1 MDKSAMFLN
10 YGQSPLTKSRYWKYA
25 TKDIHPYGE
34 NAIVAIMCYTGFNV
48 EDAIIL
54 NKGSLERGMFSTTKY
69 EMYESFEEIE
79 SIEGVEIKTKF
90 LDVERHNVIRKK
102 PGYDYSELNEHGLI
116 RENTI
121 LDDKKVII
129 GKVNTNLNTLIDFQ
143 NKKLFNA
150 KNGQRGAG
158 KNKFGAAG
166 DDLIIEIPLGTVI
179 YDDLTDEELIDC
191 NEKSGEYL
199 IAKGGDGGLGNAKFK
214 SSTNQA
220 PRKCTPGF
228 EGERRSV
235 RLELKSLADV
245 GLVGFPNAG
254 KSTFL
259 NKVSSAKPKIGDYP
273 FTTLRPHLGT
283 IKGAESSY
291 VIADIPGLIEGA
303 SDGAGLGIKF
313 LKHISRTGLLLIFV
327 DLFPSEDLD
336 PVKQINLLTNELDS
350 FKDNLT
356 QKVSWIICNKIDL
369 IQEDEIAMI
378 RKEIETKLKRPSK
391 DIFFISAATGEG
403 TKELLKSLET
413 EVIGNKKDLA

>member
-1 MDKSAMFLN
+1 MNFIDEAYL
-10 YGQSPLTKSRYWKYA
+10 
-25 TKDIHPYGE
+25 
-34 NAIVAIMCYTGFNV
+34 
-48 EDAIIL
+48 
-54 NKGSLERGMFSTTKY
+54 
-69 EMYESFEEIE
+69 
-79 SIEGVEIKTKF
+79 EIKAGDGGSGASSF
-90 LDVERHNVIRKK
+90 R
-102 PGYDYSELNEHGLI
+102 
-116 RENTI
+116 REKYI
-121 LDDKKVII
+121 PFGGPDGGDGGKGGDIYF
-129 GKVNTNLNTLIDFQ
+129 KVNTNLNTLIDFQ

-150 KNGQRGAG
+150 KNGRRGAG

-166 DDLIIEIPLGTVI
+166 EDLIIMVPLGTVI

-191 NEKSGEYL
+191 NEKSSRYL

-228 EGERRSV
+228 QGEKRSI

-283 IKGAESSY
+283 IKGHESSY

-327 DLFPSEDLD
+327 DLYSSEDLD
-336 PVKQINLLTNELDS
+336 PVKQITLLKKELDS

-369 IQEDEIAMI
+369 IQEDEIELI
-378 RKEIETKLKRPSK
+378 EKEINTKLNIPTK
-391 DIFFISAATGEG
+391 DIFFISAATGKG
-403 TKELLKSLET
+403 TNKLLKFLET
-413 EVIGNKKDLA
+413 EVLSNKSDLT

>member
-1 MDKSAMFLN
+1 MDLHGDGGK
-10 YGQSPLTKSRYWKYA
+10 GG
-25 TKDIHPYGE
+25 DI
-34 NAIVAIMCYTGFNV
+34 F
-48 EDAIIL
+48 
-54 NKGSLERGMFSTTKY
+54 F
-69 EMYESFEEIE
+69 
-79 SIEGVEIKTKF
+79 
-90 LDVERHNVIRKK
+90 
-102 PGYDYSELNEHGLI
+102 
-116 RENTI
+116 
-121 LDDKKVII
+121 
-129 GKVNTNLNTLIDFQ
+129 KVNTNINTLIDFQ
-143 NKKLFNA
+143 NKKVFNA

-166 DDLIIEIPLGTVI
+166 DDLIIEVPLGTVV
-179 YDDLTDEELIDC
+179 YDELTDEEIIDC
-191 NEKSGEYL
+191 NIKSGEYL

-259 NKVSSAKPKIGDYP
+259 NTVSSAKPKIGDYP

-283 IKGAESSY
+283 IQGAESSY
-291 VIADIPGLIEGA
+291 VIADIPGLIAGA

-327 DLFPSEDLD
+327 DLFPTEELD

-369 IQEDEIAMI
+369 IHESEIDMI
-378 RKEIETKLKRPSK
+378 RKKIETKFMKPAK

-413 EVIGNKKDLA
+413 EIIGNKKDLA

>member
-1 MDKSAMFLN
+1 MNFIDEAYL
-10 YGQSPLTKSRYWKYA
+10 
-25 TKDIHPYGE
+25 
-34 NAIVAIMCYTGFNV
+34 
-48 EDAIIL
+48 
-54 NKGSLERGMFSTTKY
+54 
-69 EMYESFEEIE
+69 
-79 SIEGVEIKTKF
+79 EIKAGDGGSGASSFRREKYIPF
-90 LDVERHNVIRKK
+90 GGPDGGDGGKGGDV
-102 PGYDYSELNEHGLI
+102 YF
-116 RENTI
+116 
-121 LDDKKVII
+121 
-129 GKVNTNLNTLIDFQ
+129 KVNTNLNTLIDFQ

-166 DDLIIEIPLGTVI
+166 EDLIITVPLGTVI

-191 NEKSGEYL
+191 NEKSGRYL

-228 EGERRSV
+228 EGEKRSI

-283 IKGAESSY
+283 IKGHESSY

-327 DLFPSEDLD
+327 DLYSSEDLD
-336 PVKQINLLTNELDS
+336 PVKQITLLKKELDS

-369 IQEDEIAMI
+369 IQEDEIELI
-378 RKEIETKLKRPSK
+378 EKEINTKLNTPTK
-391 DIFFISAATGEG
+391 DIFFISAATGKG
-403 TKELLKSLET
+403 TNKLLKSLET
-413 EVIGNKKDLA
+413 EVLYNKSD

>member
-1 MDKSAMFLN
+1 MNFIDEAYL
-10 YGQSPLTKSRYWKYA
+10 
-25 TKDIHPYGE
+25 
-34 NAIVAIMCYTGFNV
+34 
-48 EDAIIL
+48 
-54 NKGSLERGMFSTTKY
+54 
-69 EMYESFEEIE
+69 
-79 SIEGVEIKTKF
+79 EIKAGDGGSGASSF
-90 LDVERHNVIRKK
+90 R
-102 PGYDYSELNEHGLI
+102 
-116 RENTI
+116 REKYI
-121 LDDKKVII
+121 PFGGPDGGDGGKGGDIYI
-129 GKVNTNLNTLIDFQ
+129 KVNTNLNTLIDFQ

-150 KNGQRGAG
+150 RNGQRGAG

-166 DDLIIEIPLGTVI
+166 EDLIITVPLGTVI

-191 NEKSGEYL
+191 NEKSGRYL

-228 EGERRSV
+228 EGEKRSI

-283 IKGAESSY
+283 IKGHESSY

-327 DLFPSEDLD
+327 DLYSSEDLD
-336 PVKQINLLTNELDS
+336 PVKQITLLKKELDS

-369 IQEDEIAMI
+369 IQEDEIELI
-378 RKEIETKLKRPSK
+378 EKEINTKLNMPTK
-391 DIFFISAATGEG
+391 DIFFISAATGKG
-403 TKELLKSLET
+403 TNKLLKSLET
-413 EVIGNKKDLA
+413 EVLYNKSD

>member
-1 MDKSAMFLN
+1 MNFIDEAYL
-10 YGQSPLTKSRYWKYA
+10 
-25 TKDIHPYGE
+25 
-34 NAIVAIMCYTGFNV
+34 
-48 EDAIIL
+48 
-54 NKGSLERGMFSTTKY
+54 
-69 EMYESFEEIE
+69 
-79 SIEGVEIKTKF
+79 EIKAGDGGSGASSF
-90 LDVERHNVIRKK
+90 R
-102 PGYDYSELNEHGLI
+102 
-116 RENTI
+116 REKYI
-121 LDDKKVII
+121 PFGGPDGGDGGKGGDIYF
-129 GKVNTNLNTLIDFQ
+129 KVNTNLNTLIDFQ

-166 DDLIIEIPLGTVI
+166 EDLIIKVPLGTVI

-191 NEKSGEYL
+191 NEKSGRYL

-228 EGERRSV
+228 EGEKRSI

-283 IKGAESSY
+283 IKGHESSY

-327 DLFPSEDLD
+327 DLYSSEDLD
-336 PVKQINLLTNELDS
+336 PVKQITLLKKELDS

-369 IQEDEIAMI
+369 IQEDEIELI
-378 RKEIETKLKRPSK
+378 EKEINTKLNMPTK
-391 DIFFISAATGEG
+391 DIFFISAATGKG
-403 TKELLKSLET
+403 TNKLLKSLET
-413 EVIGNKKDLA
+413 EVLHNKSD

>member
-1 MDKSAMFLN
+1 MNFIDEAYL
-10 YGQSPLTKSRYWKYA
+10 
-25 TKDIHPYGE
+25 
-34 NAIVAIMCYTGFNV
+34 
-48 EDAIIL
+48 
-54 NKGSLERGMFSTTKY
+54 
-69 EMYESFEEIE
+69 
-79 SIEGVEIKTKF
+79 EIKAGDGGSGASSF
-90 LDVERHNVIRKK
+90 R
-102 PGYDYSELNEHGLI
+102 
-116 RENTI
+116 REKYI
-121 LDDKKVII
+121 PFGGPDGGDGGKGGDIYF
-129 GKVNTNLNTLIDFQ
+129 KVNTNLNTLIDFQ

-166 DDLIIEIPLGTVI
+166 EDLIIKVPLGTVI

-191 NEKSGEYL
+191 NEKSCKYL

-228 EGERRSV
+228 EGEKRSI

-283 IKGAESSY
+283 IKGHESSY

-327 DLFPSEDLD
+327 DLYPSEDLN
-336 PVKQINLLTNELDS
+336 PVQQITLLKNELGS

-369 IQEDEIAMI
+369 VQENEIKSI
-378 RKEIETKLKRPSK
+378 EKEIKTKLNIPTK
-391 DIFFISAATGEG
+391 DIFFISAATGKG
-403 TKELLKSLET
+403 TNKLLKSLET
-413 EVIGNKKDLA
+413 EVLYNKSDLT